1 MNEFCAERKW
11 RIVARD
17 PKGEGRSARGR
28 ARRDRSRTLT
38 LASVS
43 RDHRFVSTTSP
54 SNPFAALNAS
64 CMMRAASDS
73 SRANVETLNSSSPRP
88 APAPLF
94 AESREGERSPR
105 APSWIPP
112 VSCDMVWCLP
122 WRANRARAAVDARRG
137 VRPRTDDDAMKIN

>member
-1 MNEFCAERKW
+1 
-11 RIVARD
+11 
-17 PKGEGRSARGR
+17 
-28 ARRDRSRTLT
+28 
-38 LASVS
+38 VS
-43 RDHRFVSTTSP
+43 RDHRFVSTTLP

-73 SRANVETLNSSSPRP
+73 SRANVETLNSSPRP

-112 VSCDMVWCLP
+112 VSCDMVPALAREPDACGG
-122 WRANRARAAVDARRG
+122 RRAARCASEDGRRR
-137 VRPRTDDDAMKIN
+137 VEDN